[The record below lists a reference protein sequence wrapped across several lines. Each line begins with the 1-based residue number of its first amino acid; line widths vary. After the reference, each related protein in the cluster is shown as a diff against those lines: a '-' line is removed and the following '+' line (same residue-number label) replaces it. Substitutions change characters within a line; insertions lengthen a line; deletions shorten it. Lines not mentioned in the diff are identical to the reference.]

1 MKPLGGSSAG
11 AATTIG
17 AAATIISAAAATA
30 TRPVQFRNVPV
41 DVNAFDDHTIV
52 VLVSDG
58 SADFQ
63 RTVPELLATMDDEDK
78 ADWPDKPVANKMI
91 MLRLQIRAEQ
101 QRDSLEQQR
110 DSLVHAAGQFVC
122 CAPVSS
128 NRFVVRRQS
137 HSS

>member
-1 MKPLGGSSAG
+1 MTT
-11 AATTIG
+11 AAVTT
-17 AAATIISAAAATA
+17 AAVTAA
-30 TRPVQFRNVPV
+30 RPARRLVEFRNVPV
-41 DVNAFDDHTIV
+41 DDNEFDDHTIV